1 MNVVRRMRLAPGT
14 LRAQAPGDG
23 GRASWS
29 RATGTCNGAARLRTC
44 VRSVDQGQ
52 TGSWLRR
59 ALESGNLASAI
70 SEAADL
76 PALNLSDALAIV
88 LLMAEQEHPSFDR
101 AAAKWVARL
110 GIERR
115 TGLDE
120 LRVVL
125 DAMRLLPYH
134 PGHARSCLADVCA
147 RHELAEVVGLA

>member
-1 MNVVRRMRLAPGT
+1 MSIK
-14 LRAQAPGDG
+14 
-23 GRASWS
+23 GRP
-29 RATGTCNGAARLRTC
+29 
-44 VRSVDQGQ
+44 
-52 TGSWLRR
+52 GSWLRR

-88 LLMAEQEHPSFDR
+88 LLMAEQDHPSFDR

-110 GIERR
+110 GIEHR
-115 TGLDE
+115 TGLEE

-134 PGHARSCLADVCA
+134 PVHARSCLADVCA
-147 RHELAEVVGLA
+147 RHELSEVVGLEQASGRPPRRHV